1 MIINI
6 SGNGQIIDLQN
17 FVIKKEAIPALY
29 NLISTIGGKYE
40 NLHNQQE
47 EQNQSG
53 FCSQYDNS
61 RD

>member
-6 SGNGQIIDLQN
+6 SGNGQILDLQN
-17 FVIKKEAIPALY
+17 YVVKKEAIPALY
-29 NLISTIGGKYE
+29 NLISIIGGKYE
-40 NLHNQQE
+40 NLQE

-61 RD
+61 RG